1 MRKFIF
7 LAIFAVVG
15 LSAWICLA
23 DGKETKGEETAEE
36 EMAEEETQP
45 WISPEDSAMF
55 IEVFE
60 TYLDYDM
67 DFANSS
73 MKYAESMRKGA
84 GKDYHKSRKH
94 IDSMFHDCIELVKL
108 GDFEKM
114 LELLETER
122 LNIYRHPG
130 NSIDNEIGL
139 VTVFAKMYNQIYPES
154 TDSFYM
160 KMLPKYQFMKT
171 HIEVKRALTD
181 EEEFHPIYEEILKII
196 DNAHE
201 VLGNDSTYDKW
212 Y

>member
-1 MRKFIF
+1 MRKNTF

-23 DGKETKGEETAEE
+23 DGKETEEE

-60 TYLDYDM
+60 TYLNYDM

-108 GDFEKM
+108 CD
-114 LELLETER
+114 
-122 LNIYRHPG
+122 Y
-130 NSIDNEIGL
+130 D
-139 VTVFAKMYNQIYPES
+139 IYPES

-160 KMLPKYQFMKT
+160 KMFYYCQAVTCRRRNQLCC
-171 HIEVKRALTD
+171 ISA
-181 EEEFHPIYEEILKII
+181 IYLK
-196 DNAHE
+196 
-201 VLGNDSTYDKW
+201 
-212 Y
+212 

>member
-1 MRKFIF
+1 MRNFIF

-23 DGKETKGEETAEE
+23 DAKETKGEETAEE
-36 EMAEEETQP
+36 ETSP
-45 WISPEDSAMF
+45 RISPEDSALF

-108 GDFEKM
+108 GDYEKM

-160 KMLPKYQFMKT
+160 KMFYYCQTETCRRRNQLCC
-171 HIEVKRALTD
+171 ISA
-181 EEEFHPIYEEILKII
+181 IYIK
-196 DNAHE
+196 
-201 VLGNDSTYDKW
+201 
-212 Y
+212 